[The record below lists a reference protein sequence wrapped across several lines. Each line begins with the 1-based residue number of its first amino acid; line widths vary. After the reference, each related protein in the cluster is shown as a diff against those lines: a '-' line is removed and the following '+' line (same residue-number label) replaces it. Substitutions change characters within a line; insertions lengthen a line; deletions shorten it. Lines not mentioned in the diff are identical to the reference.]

1 MSSFCLRLR
10 DLRKEKG
17 VSMKELA
24 KEIEVTDAA
33 VSNWENGINEPKLTY
48 IVRLCLF
55 FGVSADYLLGISD
68 S

>member
-1 MSSFCLRLR
+1 MSTFCLRLR

>member
-1 MSSFCLRLR
+1 MSTFCLRLR

-55 FGVSADYLLGISD
+55 FGVSADYLLVISD

>member
-1 MSSFCLRLR
+1 MNTFCLRLR

-24 KEIEVTDAA
+24 KEIDVTDAA
-33 VSNWENGINEPKLTY
+33 ISNWENGVNEPKLTY
-48 IVRLCLF
+48 IIRLCTY

>member
-1 MSSFCLRLR
+1 MSTFCLRLR

-33 VSNWENGINEPKLTY
+33 VSNWENGIN
-48 IVRLCLF
+48 
-55 FGVSADYLLGISD
+55 
-68 S
+68 

>member
-1 MSSFCLRLR
+1 MSTFCLRLR

-55 FGVSADYLLGISD
+55 FGVS
-68 S
+68 